1 MLNNQQFQ
9 ENVNKKLQKGTL
21 LPTIETFLLLWY
33 FLGPTW
39 NSHKHK
45 YKKKGFLQYLPEN
58 PGDAGQDHYEP
69 TAQYV
74 PSSEQQG
81 CPAPDECGH
90 DL

>member
-45 YKKKGFLQYLPEN
+45 LKKKVFCSIYLKILETLDRITMSQQHN
-58 PGDAGQDHYEP
+58 MFHLRNSRDAQHRMNV
-69 TAQYV
+69 AMI
-74 PSSEQQG
+74 
-81 CPAPDECGH
+81 
-90 DL
+90 